1 MNDIIEMILKGDFQR
16 AKKLISGMDEDAIR
30 MILSKVGYD
39 EGSICAYSFVVS
51 LLLENETAELH
62 YLASELLNIS
72 FCHYEGG
79 YESSLYHARRAVE
92 LNPNDVELLEYL
104 LLFHVLPG
112 KYITKEE
119 ANKIEEKIKYLKS
132 AGMK

>member
-1 MNDIIEMILKGDFQR
+1 MDNIVDVIVKGDFQK
-16 AKKLISGMDEDAIR
+16 AKALISGMDEDSIR
-30 MILSKVGYD
+30 MILTKVGYD
-39 EGSICAYSFVVS
+39 QRSICAYSFVVS
-51 LLLENETAELH
+51 LLLDNETSELH

-104 LLFHVLPG
+104 LLFRALPG
-112 KYITKEE
+112 QYITREE
-119 ANKIEEKIKYLKS
+119 ANEIEERIKSLKS